1 MPKNKKRYF
10 GITKI
15 RRGQKLCWLSR
26 QDKNG
31 WSLGLALPSRT
42 IWLTGIRFKTL
53 DEVKLALDNE
63 LTSTVFVHLKG
74 SEENV

>member
-15 RRGQKLCWLSR
+15 RRGQKLCWLSK

-42 IWLTGIRFKTL
+42 VWLTGIRFKTRQEVEVML
-53 DEVKLALDNE
+53 DGDIMGA
-63 LTSTVFVHLKG
+63 VFVHLKG